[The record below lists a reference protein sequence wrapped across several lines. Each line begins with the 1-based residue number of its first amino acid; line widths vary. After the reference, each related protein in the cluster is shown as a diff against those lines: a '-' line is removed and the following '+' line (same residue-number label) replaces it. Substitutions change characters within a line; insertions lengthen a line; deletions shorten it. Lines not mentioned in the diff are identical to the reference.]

1 VVGAPASSSTAVGQR
16 GGRRGSAERCRLG
29 SHVEDHRDGSLCLW
43 RSLARLERI
52 GDHRLV
58 SICGIRTPGH
68 AAGHIQRL
76 ACPTW
81 ELHRRQRDSAPD
93 PIAVVKG
100 IVRCLAAILSSVTE
114 ALNGPQQR
122 DSPA

>member
-1 VVGAPASSSTAVGQR
+1 MVGLRPSRRPRLASEAVG
-16 GGRRGSAERCRLG
+16 RGSAERCRLG
-29 SHVEDHRDGSLCLW
+29 SHAEDHRDGSLSLW
-43 RSLARLERI
+43 RSPARLERI

-68 AAGHIQRL
+68 AAGHIQWD

-93 PIAVVKG
+93 PIPVVKE
-100 IVRCLAAILSSVTE
+100 IVRAILSSVTE
-114 ALNGPQQR
+114 ALNGP
-122 DSPA
+122 